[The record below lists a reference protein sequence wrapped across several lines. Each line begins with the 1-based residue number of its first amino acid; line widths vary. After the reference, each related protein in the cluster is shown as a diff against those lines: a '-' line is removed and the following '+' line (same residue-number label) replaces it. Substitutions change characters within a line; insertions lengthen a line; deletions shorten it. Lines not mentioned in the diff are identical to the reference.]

1 MHDFTA
7 TWHPAL
13 HFVGRHHPAAFR
25 QQLLLAPSLRA
36 PLRHGRLSGAAPPDR
51 LAVYTVAVPPRHLVG
66 HLLSW
71 RAELPL
77 PRLPPPDCL
86 AIVGGALSS
95 LFRGAEPDRIPS
107 SCRAAPVPVA
117 GFLLVNLQASS
128 RRPPRVPSPAGRTEP
143 SPPRRFQCQ
152 GRTRAAE
159 PGAGVHAAADPSRP
173 STVVLMS
180 RLRRS
185 CGARAS
191 RRRRV
196 LRVAAAAASFAPPWL
211 RLTLGFFRC
220 AGHSQSR
227 APNIS

>member
-77 PRLPPPDCL
+77 PDFHRRTASPLSESPCL
-86 AIVGGALSS
+86 RSS
-95 LFRGAEPDRIPS
+95 
-107 SCRAAPVPVA
+107 V
-117 GFLLVNLQASS
+117 
-128 RRPPRVPSPAGRTEP
+128 EP
-143 SPPRRFQCQ
+143 SPTGSRAAVAPPRFPSPVSSSSISKLLHAGRLEFLPRPVEPSRRLPAVSSARVELALPNPEPESTPR
-152 GRTRAAE
+152 RTRA
-159 PGAGVHAAADPSRP
+159 V
-173 STVVLMS
+173 
-180 RLRRS
+180 
-185 CGARAS
+185 
-191 RRRRV
+191 
-196 LRVAAAAASFAPPWL
+196 PPPP
-211 RLTLGFFRC
+211 C
-220 AGHSQSR
+220 
-227 APNIS
+227 

>member
-1 MHDFTA
+1 MA
-7 TWHPAL
+7 
-13 HFVGRHHPAAFR
+13 
-25 QQLLLAPSLRA
+25 SSA
-36 PLRHGRLSGAAPPDR
+36 PLRRPTPPCRIPTTAPPGSLAPRAAAPRP
-51 LAVYTVAVPPRHLVG
+51 AVRSSATGPPRRLHRG
-66 HLLSW
+66 RATSSPRRAPPLLAS
-71 RAELPL
+71 RAATA
-77 PRLPPPDCL
+77 RLPPPDCL
-86 AIVGGALSS
+86 AIVGVALSS

-152 GRTRAAE
+152 GRTRAAV

-173 STVVLMS
+173 STAVLMS